1 MSRSLPRSRW
11 CKTKIFVI
19 VSVLSILVFQAL
31 CIVKEFSLSNNKDE
45 VGDIRG
51 GLSSY
56 DSTVAADLNV
66 MKQKNQDNRT
76 QGKNFY
82 SMSAY

>member
-1 MSRSLPRSRW
+1 M
-11 CKTKIFVI
+11 I
-19 VSVLSILVFQAL
+19 VSVLSILVFQAF
-31 CIVKEFSLSNNKDE
+31 CILKEFSFLSNNKDE

-82 SMSAY
+82 SMSTY

>member
-1 MSRSLPRSRW
+1 M
-11 CKTKIFVI
+11 I

-31 CIVKEFSLSNNKDE
+31 CILKEFSLSNNKDE
-45 VGDIRG
+45 VGDIR

-66 MKQKNQDNRT
+66 MKQKNHDNRT
-76 QGKNFY
+76 RGKNFY

>member
-1 MSRSLPRSRW
+1 M
-11 CKTKIFVI
+11 I

-31 CIVKEFSLSNNKDE
+31 CILKEFSFLSNNKDE

-51 GLSSY
+51 LSSY
-56 DSTVAADLNV
+56 DSTMAADLNV

-76 QGKNFY
+76 QGKNLY